1 MPELKRRKITKKE
14 VAKSLGIA
22 RSTLYY
28 DSKLQ
33 KKDWDL
39 KIRIE
44 EVLHIHPAYGH
55 KRLSIALQ
63 VNKKRIRRVMR
74 LFGIKP
80 YRRRPKSPWKK
91 RDHGAKTPYPNL
103 LLAVFPEKQD
113 VAWASDFTYL
123 KYRTHWLYVATILDI
138 FTRTV
143 VGVRMLTKHTVDLTV
158 GALQDAARNGRKP
171 HILHSDQGSEYA
183 AKRYTKF
190 AEALGIRVSMSRKSS
205 PWENGYQESF
215 YSQFKLDLG
224 DPNRFET
231 LGELIAEIYR
241 LIFVYNHFRIHSKL
255 KMPPAIFAAR
265 QLENPKGRT
274 PP

>member
-1 MPELKRRKITKKE
+1 MPGLKRRKVAKKE
-14 VAKSLGIA
+14 VARSLGIA

-44 EVLHIHPAYGH
+44 EILHQHPAYGH
-55 KRLSIALQ
+55 KRLAIALGM
-63 VNKKRIRRVMR
+63 NRKRIRRVMHV
-74 LFGIKP
+74 FGIKP

-91 RDHGAKTPYPNL
+91 RDHGARTPYPNL
-103 LLAVFPEKQD
+103 LVAVFPDKED
-113 VAWASDFTYL
+113 AAWASDFTYL
-123 KYRTHWLYVATILDI
+123 GYRGRWLYLATVMDL
-138 FTRTV
+138 FTRAV
-143 VGVRMLTKHTVDLTV
+143 VGLRMLTVHTVALTL
-158 GALQDAARNGRKP
+158 GALQDALRNGRRP
-171 HILHSDQGSEYA
+171 AILHSDQGSEYSA
-183 AKRYTKF
+183 RRYRRY
-190 AEALGIRVSMSRKSS
+190 AEAFGIRPSMSRKGS

-215 YSQFKLDLG
+215 YSQFKVDLG
-224 DPNRFET
+224 DPNRFES
-231 LGELIAEIYR
+231 LGALVAEIYR

-255 KMPPAIFAAR
+255 KMPPAVFAAR

>member
-1 MPELKRRKITKKE
+1 MPGLKRRKITKKE

-44 EVLHIHPAYGH
+44 EVLHVHPAYGH
-55 KRLSIALQ
+55 KRLALALGI
-63 VNKKRIRRVMR
+63 NKKRIRRVMH

-80 YRRRPKSPWKK
+80 YRRRPKKLYKK

-103 LLAVFPEKQD
+103 LMAVFPEKQD
-113 VAWASDFTYL
+113 AAWASDFTYL
-123 KYRTHWLYVATILDI
+123 GYRGRWLYLATILDL

-143 VGVRMLTKHTVDLTV
+143 VGLRILTVHTVALTL
-158 GALQDAARNGRKP
+158 GALQDALRNGRRP
-171 HILHSDQGSEYA
+171 QILHSDQGSEYS
-183 AKRYTKF
+183 AKRYGRY
-190 AEALGIRVSMSRKSS
+190 AEAFGIRLSMSRKSS

-215 YSQFKLDLG
+215 YSQFKVDLG
-224 DPNRFET
+224 DPNRFDS

-241 LIFVYNHFRIHSKL
+241 LIFVYNHLRIHSKL
-255 KMPPAIFAAR
+255 KMPPAVFAER
-265 QLENPKGRT
+265 QRELLKGRT

>member
-1 MPELKRRKITKKE
+1 
-14 VAKSLGIA
+14 
-22 RSTLYY
+22 
-28 DSKLQ
+28 
-33 KKDWDL
+33 
-39 KIRIE
+39 
-44 EVLHIHPAYGH
+44 VLHIHPAYGH
-55 KRLSIALQ
+55 KRLSIALS
-63 VNKKRIRRVMR
+63 VNKKRIRRAMH

-80 YRRRPKSPWKK
+80 YRLRPKSPWKK

-113 VAWASDFTYL
+113 AAWASDFTYL
-123 KYRTHWLYVATILDI
+123 KYHAHWLYVATILDL
-138 FTRTV
+138 FTRTI
-143 VGVRMLTKHTVDLTV
+143 VGVRMLTKHTVDLTL
-158 GALQDAARNGRKP
+158 GALEDAARNGRKP
-171 HILHSDQGSEYA
+171 QILHSDQGSEFA

-190 AEALGIRVSMSRKSS
+190 AESLGIRVSMSRKSS

-241 LIFVYNHFRIHSKL
+241 LIFVYNYFRIHSKL
-255 KMPPAIFAAR
+255 KMPPAVFAAR
-265 QLENPKGRT
+265 QLENSKGRT